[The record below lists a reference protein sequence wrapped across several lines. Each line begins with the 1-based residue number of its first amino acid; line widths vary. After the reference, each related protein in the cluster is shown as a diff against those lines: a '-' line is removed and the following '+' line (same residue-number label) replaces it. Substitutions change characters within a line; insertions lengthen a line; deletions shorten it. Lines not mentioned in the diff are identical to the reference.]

1 MTGLETWL
9 AAQGLSFGYDRAKAG
24 WSYKNSTKRKG
35 FWADIS
41 DMVIGAGDPDL
52 ERRTEEE
59 RRKKIIADQQK
70 KLMDAATL
78 QTEAQR
84 GQLNAQLAEATNQ
97 LNIQKAGMGAY
108 RTGGRIKDIS
118 SMQTKTNEAVAR
130 VAKENVLQATLAGLG
145 LEGNEQN
152 YQLQLA
158 QLELAKQ
165 AGDTDQLAGIAEQ
178 IGNSDF
184 FTKLF
189 QTQKPSSTVSN
200 LAGSPASLNSY
211 NYDANEMSSFTKP
224 QPYSPSR
231 PEGSATTQS
240 VGSDFYSGLGLFS
253 DDISKIGG
261 EQGTILNDGMRA
273 EQEFGMM
280 TPDDIGGTLDEIDML
295 LYGEE

>member
-41 DMVIGAGDPDL
+41 DISIGAGNPDL
-52 ERRTEEE
+52 ERQNEEK

-158 QLELAKQ
+158 KLEIAKQ
-165 AGDTDQLAGIAEQ
+165 EGDTDQMAGIAEQ

-189 QTQKPSSTVSN
+189 QTQKPSSTVE
-200 LAGSPASLNSY
+200 
-211 NYDANEMSSFTKP
+211 EM
-224 QPYSPSR
+224 
-231 PEGSATTQS
+231 A
-240 VGSDFYSGLGLFS
+240 
-253 DDISKIGG
+253 
-261 EQGTILNDGMRA
+261 
-273 EQEFGMM
+273 
-280 TPDDIGGTLDEIDML
+280 GGTLLAPSDPFSNEMREEIPTGSASNQSGGLFNRLTGIRPPAPTGEAGSFSTPSLNYNTNQVGDLTGGFNEYENVYGGGWIPDEAEFDWITTDL
-295 LYGEE
+295 FSIG